1 MIRKTQKQLKK
12 RLWLH
17 CGILKVLETKGKKWG
32 WHYPSFHSC
41 LFPPIFFSRYS
52 KKKTKL
58 GSLLWSRLQDSLG
71 FHLHTHIT
79 IIISS
84 ALYLLKSAIKTEW
97 LQKNPRFFKHTKK
110 HFYFLKVALISGSF
124 SPSPFPQKYVPNHYI
139 SSTFKKVRNF
149 LRLGHI
155 YRTKVYRGFSLKVE
169 K

>member
-1 MIRKTQKQLKK
+1 MEYWRCWKLRKKV
-12 RLWLH
+12 RLTL
-17 CGILKVLETKGKKWG
+17 
-32 WHYPSFHSC
+32 SF
-41 LFPPIFFSRYS
+41 FPLMSFSPNFFHDMYS

-97 LQKNPRFFKHTKK
+97 LQKILRFFEHTKK

-149 LRLGHI
+149 MRLGHL
-155 YRTKVYRGFSLKVE
+155 YRTKVYGGFCLKVE
-169 K
+169 KYQKQIIDLYNDRT